1 MQKRLRLISP
11 FLFATILIACGG
23 SQSEQTVGPAQPEVQ
38 PSALSPEQ
46 IEEVVSQRNEA
57 YQSCYQRG
65 LQRLSRLSGQLVYR
79 LTIAPTGRVQR
90 AEVSRGELRSERV
103 QRCLSVHLRALT
115 FPANARGQW
124 TWIEYPFEF
133 SGPRRM
139 PGGD

>member
-1 MQKRLRLISP
+1 MKKRLRLLSP
-11 FLFATILIACGG
+11 FLFAALFIACGG
-23 SQSEQTVGPAQPEVQ
+23 SQSAQTGGPAQPEAQ

-46 IEEVVSQRNEA
+46 IAEVVSQRNEA
-57 YQSCYQRG
+57 YRSCYQRG

-115 FPANARGQW
+115 FPANERGQW
-124 TWIEYPFEF
+124 TWLEYPFEF
-133 SGPRRM
+133 SGPSRM
-139 PGGD
+139 PGGG